1 MAKIKCDRCKEESN
15 IAPYFHRYGVIKD
28 EDPVYQTVDHY
39 AFAQGRVICPYCGSE
54 IIVEFKKAL
63 SRTDIIEL
71 ALEGTQ
77 R

>member
-1 MAKIKCDRCKEESN
+1 MAKVKCDRCKEESN

-28 EDPVYQTVDHY
+28 EAPIYNTVDYY
-39 AFAQGRVICPYCGSE
+39 AFACGRVICPYCGSE
-54 IIVEFKKAL
+54 IITEFRKPL

-71 ALEGTQ
+71 ALEGIQ